1 MFLNGQKN
9 SWKRTTVDWI
19 VEAAEVE
26 VVAVAADAAFDP
38 LIAALPESDKGLELT
53 SELAPDA
60 FDNVEWAPTVAATA
74 L

>member
-1 MFLNGQKN
+1 M
-9 SWKRTTVDWI
+9 
-19 VEAAEVE
+19 E

-60 FDNVEWAPTVAATA
+60 FDNVEWAPTVVGTA

>member
-1 MFLNGQKN
+1 M
-9 SWKRTTVDWI
+9 
-19 VEAAEVE
+19 
-26 VVAVAADAAFDP
+26 VAVAADAVFDP